1 MGPLRWRLHGEVS
14 AYLVGAPAFKAG
26 VAGDP
31 RQAGSIPV
39 HLRQYVSISS
49 RLAQRG
55 SFVRLFTDIS
65 FES

>member
-1 MGPLRWRLHGEVS
+1 MEETGPFAFSLRWCLHGEVS

-39 HLRQYVSISS
+39 HLRYSFPF
-49 RLAQRG
+49 RG
-55 SFVRLFTDIS
+55 SLPDGFG
-65 FES
+65 